1 MANVSCII
9 PAYNEWKRIEKV
21 LKKATNNDL
30 ISEIIVINDGSSD
43 DTKEVI
49 ENFIYNNPKVSDK
62 INFINLQKNWWK
74 TNAVITWI
82 KSSNNDY
89 LLFLD
94 SDLVW
99 LDDNAITNLITPIIN
114 KKADISLSI
123 RKNSLWIYKFIWLD
137 FVSGERVFNK
147 NLFTEKDFE
156 NLLALPGFA
165 LESYLNNIIIN
176 KKLSI
181 KTVYWDK
188 VISPR
193 KSSKYWFWEW
203 IKWDFNMIWEIIKT
217 IWFTTIFK
225 QNYKMIKLKI
235 K

>member
-99 LDDNAITNLITPIIN
+99 
-114 KKADISLSI
+114 
-123 RKNSLWIYKFIWLD
+123 
-137 FVSGERVFNK
+137 
-147 NLFTEKDFE
+147 
-156 NLLALPGFA
+156 
-165 LESYLNNIIIN
+165 
-176 KKLSI
+176 
-181 KTVYWDK
+181 
-188 VISPR
+188 
-193 KSSKYWFWEW
+193 
-203 IKWDFNMIWEIIKT
+203 
-217 IWFTTIFK
+217 
-225 QNYKMIKLKI
+225 
-235 K
+235 